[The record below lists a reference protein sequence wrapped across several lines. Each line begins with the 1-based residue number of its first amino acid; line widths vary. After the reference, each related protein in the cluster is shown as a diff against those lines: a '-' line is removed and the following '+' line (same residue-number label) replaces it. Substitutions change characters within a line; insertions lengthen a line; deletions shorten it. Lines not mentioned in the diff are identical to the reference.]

1 MSEFDPNVACAHAR
15 ICVCV
20 CVCVNMI
27 AHKDVSSNDFKI
39 TTHNLDPP
47 SMCHNFC
54 SKISEENSNC
64 RSKNQ
69 RQIDKTFWAVDEA
82 QFGKVARHGAL

>member
-1 MSEFDPNVACAHAR
+1 MLHVHMRAYVF
-15 ICVCV
+15 
-20 CVCVNMI
+20 VCVNMI

-69 RQIDKTFWAVDEA
+69 RQIDKTFGQWM
-82 QFGKVARHGAL
+82 RHSLVKWQGMELFSRRK